1 MTRVAIHQ
9 PNFLPY
15 PGFFSKMLQADVFV
29 LYDTAQFSRREYH
42 NRNRIKT
49 SQGVRWITV
58 PVRVS
63 GFSPISGVEID
74 NAQHWQR
81 KIWRSLEVNYGRAPY
96 FDSYAPELKRLLD
109 ERSWARLADLN
120 CELIR
125 LLKKLLAIDA
135 RLVLASNLVPAAGGD
150 ATARLVNLTRAAGG
164 DTYISGPGGRHY
176 LDTTKFREVRLEYA
190 DHTAVAYPQLWGAFV
205 PNLCI
210 VDALMNCGPK
220 ARSLLSPEEPPA

>member
-15 PGFFSKMLQADVFV
+15 PGFFSKMLRADVFV

-58 PVRVS
+58 PVKVS
-63 GFSPISGVEID
+63 GFPPIAAVDVD
-74 NAQHWQR
+74 NAQDWQR
-81 KIWRSLEVNYGRAPY
+81 KIWKSLEVNYGRAPY
-96 FDSYAPELKRLLD
+96 FDRYAPELKRLLG
-109 ERSWARLADLN
+109 ERHWARLADLN
-120 CELIR
+120 CELIG
-125 LLKKLLAIDA
+125 LLGKLLAIDT
-135 RLVLASNLVPAAGGD
+135 RLVLASELVPATDGD
-150 ATARLVNLTRAAGG
+150 ATEKLVNLVRAAGG
-164 DTYISGPGGRHY
+164 DTYVSGPGGRHY
-176 LDTTKFREVRLEYA
+176 LDKAKFGEVRLEYVEY
-190 DHTAVAYPQLWGAFV
+190 TAVAYPQLWGAFV

-220 ARSLLSPEEPPA
+220 AWALLSPEEHPA